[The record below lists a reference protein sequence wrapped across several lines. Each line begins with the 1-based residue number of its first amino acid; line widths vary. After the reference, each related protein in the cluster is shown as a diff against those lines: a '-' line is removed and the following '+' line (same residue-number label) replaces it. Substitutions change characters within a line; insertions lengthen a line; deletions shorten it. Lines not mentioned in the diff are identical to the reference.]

1 MVFVVDFNGKEG
13 KVITSEP
20 LLYKYKVLVDD
31 ELIEVDKNDSTK

>member
-1 MVFVVDFNGKEG
+1 MINGKEG